1 MNHKDSH
8 WSQCQIADLPGLLV
22 VDCPMEELQH
32 GDCQFLVRIPGDWRL
47 LENFGS
53 FCVCHPFF
61 GVHRVH
67 VLSHLTWPMFFLHS
81 CPLPSIWWK
90 DCPICLTELQPG
102 ENARDPSWFNGGWP
116 PIWYLHFFHKR
127 YLNGTKRYQ
136 PPSFSK
142 TTWNYKAHKLP
153 KIQWFKTSLTNFINW
168 SNLIIIS
175 QLLDKPISYGWLSS
189 HWISPQHGLFEAHWD
204 CPNLMIFGVSP
215 IYPLWLIS
223 PQNSLQL

>member
-22 VDCPMEELQH
+22 VDCPMEEH
-32 GDCQFLVRIPGDWRL
+32 RIQGDWRL
-47 LENFGS
+47 SENFGS

-61 GVHRVH
+61 GVH
-67 VLSHLTWPMFFLHS
+67 VLRHLTWPMFFLHS

-102 ENARDPSWFNGGWP
+102 ENARDPSWFNGGWS
-116 PIWYLHFFHKR
+116 PIWYLHFFHKH

-168 SNLIIIS
+168 SNLNYNFPTPRQTHIVWLVIITLNIPTTWFVWGPLRLPELNDIWCIPNIS
-175 QLLDKPISYGWLSS
+175 TLAYISSKFPSTLDGRSN
-189 HWISPQHGLFEAHWD
+189 HH
-204 CPNLMIFGVSP
+204 
-215 IYPLWLIS
+215 
-223 PQNSLQL
+223 